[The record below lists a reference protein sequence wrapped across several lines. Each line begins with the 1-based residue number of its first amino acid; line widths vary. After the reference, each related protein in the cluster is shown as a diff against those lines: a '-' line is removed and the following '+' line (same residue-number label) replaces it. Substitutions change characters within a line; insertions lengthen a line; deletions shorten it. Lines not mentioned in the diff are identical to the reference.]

1 MSWLKVGEL
10 ARRTGLTV
18 RTLHFYDEI
27 GLLKPSAR
35 TDAGHRVYAPS
46 DVARLQRIT
55 SLRQVGLTLEAIGD
69 LLDGREGAPERVI
82 RRHIAHV
89 RQQLSEAEAL
99 FARLEH
105 LARVLEAR
113 AEPSVDDLL
122 HVIEETVMLEKYYT
136 KEQLEEL
143 ARRREELGEEGMR
156 RAQQDWADL
165 IAAVKAEKAAG
176 TPADDPRVLE
186 LARRWKALIE
196 AFTGGDPGIRQ
207 GLQSYWDDQR
217 DAMAERTGIDR
228 ELMAWL
234 GPALAKA

>member
-99 FARLEH
+99 LARLEH